1 MIIQRCSRDDRG
13 AIAVLFAILS
23 LVIFGVA
30 AFAVDLGNA
39 YQRQRSVQTQVDMA
53 ALAGGEQLPNRAKAI
68 ERVEEFLEL
77 NLKLG
82 QDQGTWDFSDSDP
95 TNGHV
100 EFFDGDMRMKVTAP
114 QAVVDYRF
122 ASILHPNYESGK
134 VSATATVAAGTPGG
148 AAQMPFFAFSGDGCD
163 YGSRRLSDPAN
174 GKLKDA
180 SQVPTL
186 TAPVTNPDK
195 ADSTAK
201 LESVT
206 PAQLELNASG
216 VVATIAGKQLASVK
230 LVAFLRT
237 TSDTTTSV
245 KAVEVAPSS
254 ANNNSVTVNV
264 PTSVTGAAGVWW
276 IRVYEETGNGSSKK
290 DGWSQIAE
298 AIPIRVGDEMIES
311 DDCPGMNAGNFGSL
325 KLPRTDS
332 PATWLPDNIA
342 GGLEKPLS
350 IAVHQEANASG
361 TCTPTDTGVVY
372 STTTGSPTLK
382 KGTNCVD
389 TDTGLTAN
397 FATSGLVTG
406 TTAFPDGRL
415 ANRPTSST
423 ANGPCGPGK
432 SGSTRSVLGKNIN
445 NDTLSCF
452 LKDKSM
458 PLSTI
463 ASSSYSD
470 GPVLD
475 PAIFSSPRFC
485 YVPVF
490 TADPTNGG
498 SQKYSITDV
507 RPCFI
512 TGETTA
518 SSYNAQAFRDGSD
531 NGVTVTGTKVTT
543 IHVVFFNVKALPLV
557 GPIGDYFGTGPKAV
571 VLVD

>member
-1 MIIQRCSRDDRG
+1 MIFRRRRRDDRG
-13 AIAVLFAILS
+13 AIAVLFAVLS
-23 LVIFGVA
+23 IVIFGVA

-53 ALAGGEQLPNRAKAI
+53 ALAGGEQLPDRSEAI
-68 ERVEEFLEL
+68 KRVEEFLKS

-82 QDQGTWDFSDSDP
+82 QDQATWDFSDSDP
-95 TNGHV
+95 TNGYV

-148 AAQMPFFAFSGDGCD
+148 AAQMPFFAFSGGGCD

-174 GKLKDA
+174 GKLKQDG
-180 SQVPTL
+180 SSVPDL
-186 TAPVTNPDK
+186 TSPTTDPNK
-195 ADSTAK
+195 TSNAK

-206 PAQLELNASG
+206 PARFDEG
-216 VVATIAGKQLASVK
+216 VVGATLTTIVGKQLSQ
-230 LVAFLRT
+230 VARIAFVRRL
-237 TSDTTTSV
+237 SDGIPAVETTTFTGTNNG
-245 KAVEVAPSS
+245 AVNGVA
-254 ANNNSVTVNV
+254 V
-264 PTSVTGAAGVWW
+264 PTAVTNVKGVWW
-276 IRVYEETGNGSSKK
+276 IRVYKDSGNV
-290 DGWSQIAE
+290 GWSPVAE
-298 AIPIRVGDEMIES
+298 AIPIRIGDEVIES
-311 DDCPGMNAGNFGSL
+311 DDCPASNAGNFGSL
-325 KLPRTDS
+325 KLPRTS
-332 PATWLPDNIA
+332 NPATWLPDNIA

-350 IAVHQEANASG
+350 IAVHAEAADPW
-361 TCTPTDTGVVY
+361 TCTPGGTGVVY
-372 STTTGSPTLK
+372 STTTGSPVLK
-382 KGTNCVD
+382 KATNCIE

-397 FATSGLVTG
+397 FATTGLVTG
-406 TTAFPDGRL
+406 TAAFPDGRL

-423 ANGPCGPGK
+423 ANGPCDPGK

-452 LKDKSM
+452 LKDPTM
-458 PLSTI
+458 QLSTI
-463 ASSSYSD
+463 ASASYSE

-485 YVPVF
+485 YVPVVNR
-490 TADPTNGG
+490 DPTNGA
-498 SQKYSITDV
+498 SEKYSITDV

-518 SSYNAQAFRDGSD
+518 SSYNAQDFRDGSD

-557 GPIGDYFGTGPKAV
+557 GPIGDYFGTGPKGV